1 MSSAT
6 IAQTT
11 IPSKRLS
18 TSFKITLGFL
28 ISGMII
34 VLIGIITLLGQRY
47 WVTQSTSILKNFT
60 AAYHQSLTN
69 GIKNGEALLTSY
81 TKNPNLEAMF
91 LSENTSDQITE
102 FPDVTRIQLTELLLH
117 QETFQDLLVVDPK
130 GMILSSTQKDWI
142 GLTLPDQWLSR
153 LKSTKT
159 TFATSTN
166 QLGFPELPQS
176 NPVAILSAV
185 PFVSPSSISEYWMIG
200 FHHVENL
207 LITITSQESGP
218 FRVFWIAN
226 EDNWLGINRE
236 GQLLQVQPDPSQL
249 MLFQNTQATNH
260 PEPGPEITHSVW
272 GKSFAFFVMDDMGL
286 TVAIETI
293 SNENLIPWLLSQN
306 DLLLLLAIFL
316 LFLIALFVAP
326 GLLLRPLTNLTQ
338 ETSHFANGNWEQ
350 RVSTHQTNELGLIA
364 KAFNQLANE
373 VQTLSRR
380 LDTQTSDHNERIL
393 GLAKLSQ
400 IALFSPN
407 LEELIRPVLVLT
419 LKHFGYQYA
428 ALYLL
433 SREPDGNYAAI
444 LRQGVGDIE
453 IERNFIPKK
462 VILDSIH
469 EGETSV
475 AKAFSTKVPA
485 YACRQDP
492 TDIHPGQADHLHE
505 LSLPITINEKVI
517 GCLSISTNAP
527 RLTFKTSS
535 MYDDHQARG
544 VISASTNISTTPR
557 LSPFSEARIAE
568 LQTIANQIS
577 LAFRSFHSEGRISP
591 ALSVSENSEANLIYQ
606 AGAHIAQS
614 ENLDEAFAKIGSVLQ
629 EIPYSSAL
637 LLGEDDD
644 IVIAQRWPG
653 KNESSNRIIRQLPG
667 KNSLPVS
674 LRAISSYFKSSTPII
689 IHDIRSA
696 SLPQSLMDIPRQMG
710 CDSAAFLPVLRD
722 GKVVSIL
729 ILGQSKEQ
737 KDSSVKRFQ
746 ANASYN
752 SESLQPYF
760 YLIDTISS
768 TIEKINS
775 QQDIRKRLSE
785 VQTLWNISQAISVE
799 NDLQAL
805 YKVIHNQAE
814 KVMGKLS
821 SFAVLLYDDQSG
833 MIQVPYIIEE
843 GKKLEIPPFPMGEG
857 LTSIVMRTGMPLL
870 IVEDM
875 EKNIR
880 ELGAKT
886 VGALAKSWLGVPLKY
901 GGETFGVIIA
911 QDIFRENRFSEEDQ
925 RLLSTIASQVA
936 LVIRNVRLLEISK
949 SQARLERILNQI
961 TGKIRRAMDIET
973 ILQTT
978 ADELAYALNARKAKI
993 KIEIAKTPKKNG
1005 KHTSLFVDS
1014 SSLKS

>member
-1 MSSAT
+1 
-6 IAQTT
+6 
-11 IPSKRLS
+11 
-18 TSFKITLGFL
+18 
-28 ISGMII
+28 
-34 VLIGIITLLGQRY
+34 
-47 WVTQSTSILKNFT
+47 
-60 AAYHQSLTN
+60 
-69 GIKNGEALLTSY
+69 
-81 TKNPNLEAMF
+81 
-91 LSENTSDQITE
+91 
-102 FPDVTRIQLTELLLH
+102 
-117 QETFQDLLVVDPK
+117 
-130 GMILSSTQKDWI
+130 
-142 GLTLPDQWLSR
+142 
-153 LKSTKT
+153 
-159 TFATSTN
+159 
-166 QLGFPELPQS
+166 
-176 NPVAILSAV
+176 
-185 PFVSPSSISEYWMIG
+185 
-200 FHHVENL
+200 
-207 LITITSQESGP
+207 
-218 FRVFWIAN
+218 
-226 EDNWLGINRE
+226 
-236 GQLLQVQPDPSQL
+236 
-249 MLFQNTQATNH
+249 
-260 PEPGPEITHSVW
+260 
-272 GKSFAFFVMDDMGL
+272 
-286 TVAIETI
+286 
-293 SNENLIPWLLSQN
+293 
-306 DLLLLLAIFL
+306 
-316 LFLIALFVAP
+316 
-326 GLLLRPLTNLTQ
+326 
-338 ETSHFANGNWEQ
+338 
-350 RVSTHQTNELGLIA
+350 
-364 KAFNQLANE
+364 
-373 VQTLSRR
+373 
-380 LDTQTSDHNERIL
+380 
-393 GLAKLSQ
+393 
-400 IALFSPN
+400 
-407 LEELIRPVLVLT
+407 
-419 LKHFGYQYA
+419 
-428 ALYLL
+428 
-433 SREPDGNYAAI
+433 
-444 LRQGVGDIE
+444 
-453 IERNFIPKK
+453 
-462 VILDSIH
+462 
-469 EGETSV
+469 
-475 AKAFSTKVPA
+475 
-485 YACRQDP
+485 
-492 TDIHPGQADHLHE
+492 
-505 LSLPITINEKVI
+505 
-517 GCLSISTNAP
+517 
-527 RLTFKTSS
+527 
-535 MYDDHQARG
+535 
-544 VISASTNISTTPR
+544 
-557 LSPFSEARIAE
+557 
-568 LQTIANQIS
+568 
-577 LAFRSFHSEGRISP
+577 
-591 ALSVSENSEANLIYQ
+591 LSVSENSEANLIYQ

-737 KDSSVKRFQ
+737 KDSSGKRFQ
-746 ANASYN
+746 ANTSYN

-978 ADELAYALNARKAKI
+978 ADELAYALNARKARI